1 MGVDNDIH
9 DTYVVR
15 LHTRW
20 LLAGFAGVIVMVGLD
35 QWTKSLILAHPEVFN
50 ALGCLNA
57 PAACGQV
64 KVPGPMD
71 LSMVWNRGISFGT
84 FAAEG
89 MARWVLFGLSGVI
102 ATIFAVW
109 MTRASRLTTL
119 FALALVVGGAIG
131 NMIDRALY
139 GAVIDFIDFSDLWF
153 RWVFNIAD
161 ASITV
166 GAILLFADQFIVSRR
181 EKAQAASTDRTP

>member
-1 MGVDNDIH
+1 MAEARSMKLWLVMGAALV
-9 DTYVVR
+9 
-15 LHTRW
+15 
-20 LLAGFAGVIVMVGLD
+20 AVIIGLD
-35 QWTKSLILAHPEVFN
+35 QWTKSLILAHPDLFN

-57 PAACGQV
+57 PAECGQV
-64 KVPGPMD
+64 VVAGPMN
-71 LSMVWNRGISFGT
+71 LSMVWNRGISFGA
-84 FAAEG
+84 FEAQG
-89 MARWVLFGLSGVI
+89 VARWFLFALSGVI

-109 MTRASRLTTL
+109 MTRTSSRVTL
-119 FALALVVGGAIG
+119 LSLALVVGGAIG

-166 GAILLFADQFIVSRR
+166 GAILLFVDQFIVSRR
-181 EKAQAASTDRTP
+181 EKAQAAPTDSTP